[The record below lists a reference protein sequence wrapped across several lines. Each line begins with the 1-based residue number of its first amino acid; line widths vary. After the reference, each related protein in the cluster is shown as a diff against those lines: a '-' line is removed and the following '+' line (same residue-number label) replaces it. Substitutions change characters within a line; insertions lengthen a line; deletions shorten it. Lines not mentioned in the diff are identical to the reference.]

1 MERGGRAESGTET
14 ERMSGS
20 AKPVPLKGVLKG
32 TPLPQGVLEGTL
44 VKRVLKRALEVH
56 ILEKGEV
63 GYGSNIS
70 APSNITILL
79 NKN

>member
-20 AKPVPLKGVLKG
+20 AKPVPLKGVLK
-32 TPLPQGVLEGTL
+32 GTL

>member
-32 TPLPQGVLEGTL
+32 TP
-44 VKRVLKRALEVH
+44 VKRALKRALEVH

-63 GYGSNIS
+63 GYGNIY

-79 NKN
+79 NRT

>member
-1 MERGGRAESGTET
+1 
-14 ERMSGS
+14 MSGS

-32 TPLPQGVLEGTL
+32 TL

-56 ILEKGEV
+56 IFEKGEV

-70 APSNITILL
+70 APSKITILL

>member
-32 TPLPQGVLEGTL
+32 TP
-44 VKRVLKRALEVH
+44 VKRALKRALEVH

-63 GYGSNIS
+63 GYGSNIY

-79 NKN
+79 NRT